1 MGNPGDIAVDPG
13 GMRDHAA
20 KVDAVLEG
28 LSMAR
33 EAAEYLAHA
42 DDGYGTLVGPYARS
56 ILNPLH
62 DRITERLR
70 VVTEDAEELPPK
82 LRFAA
87 DSFQNL
93 DEGRK
98 NQTDRQREQIEQKV

>member
-1 MGNPGDIAVDPG
+1 
-13 GMRDHAA
+13 MRDHAA
-20 KVDAVLEG
+20 KVEAAIAG
-28 LSMAR
+28 LPMAR
-33 EAAEYLAHA
+33 EAARYLAHA
-42 DDGYGTLVGPYARS
+42 DDGYGMLVGPYARS

-70 VVTEDAEELPPK
+70 VVTEDAEQLPPK

-87 DSFQNL
+87 DSFENL

-98 NQTDRQREQIEQKV
+98 NETDRQREQIEQKV